1 MKPLGYG
8 AIVDV
13 DLSTGHI
20 ARRDIDAAFARE
32 FVGGM
37 GFSCKMLFDEVGADV
52 DPLSPDN
59 VAIFA
64 NGPLTGSPAPCSGR
78 TEVTTKSPLTGHIGT
93 GNTGGHWG
101 TLLKRAGIDVLVIRN
116 KAEKP
121 VYLRINDDM
130 IELKDA
136 SHVWGRKTD
145 ATADMLSRPLGA
157 GAKVRTSVLSIGP
170 AGERLVRYAC
180 AVNDYHHAAAR
191 GGVGAVMGAKKLKAI
206 VVQGSKAPKDAVS
219 QEFEDAAREAV
230 RQIVKS
236 VSSEG
241 DSHLPRSV
249 IDVYQ
254 AKGCLPHR
262 NFQTGVL
269 PGWAKEITRDAA
281 MKYVRGKEGTCH
293 NCPLACFSLV
303 EVDEGR
309 LRGVRVT
316 RGTHPGVAIEWGA
329 KCGITNLPGIW
340 KCKELCQQ
348 LGLDY
353 VSAAG
358 IIGFATEL
366 YQRGIVTADETDGLE
381 LTWGNEEAVFQMLH
395 NIAFRKGFGDLLAEG
410 SDKAASIIGRG
421 AQRYAM
427 TVKGLEMMDCD
438 PRSGDKGW
446 ILGQIT
452 NPRGGD
458 NIKNMHGQAEHPNPK
473 LTIEELDIFDHVKR
487 EIYRMPLQEVPT
499 SWEGKALMCKWFED
513 LYSVL
518 NATGLCIFPSGF
530 NLAIGPTRIARLLST
545 LTGWDVTPE
554 HLMELGEKI
563 FTVLKAYTIRQGL
576 ARRDDAWPDRFY
588 REALPEGLAKGMVVS
603 RETVDR
609 VLDEYY
615 ELRGWD
621 KASGLPTEKR
631 FTELG
636 LGDIGRQLK
645 ERGKIV

>member
-1 MKPLGYG
+1 MTLSGYG
-8 AIVDV
+8 SIVDI

-20 ARRDIDAAFARE
+20 ARRGIDAPFARE

-37 GFSCKMLFDEVGADV
+37 GFSCKILFDEVGANV

-59 VAIFA
+59 VVIFA
-64 NGPLTGSPAPCSGR
+64 NGPLTGSRAPCSGR
-78 TEVTTKSPLTGHIGT
+78 TEVTTKSPLTDHVGT

-101 TLLKRAGIDVLVIRN
+101 TLLKHAGIDVLVVRN
-116 KAEKP
+116 KADKP
-121 VYLRINDDM
+121 VYLQIDDGT
-130 IELKDA
+130 IGLKDA
-136 SHVWGRKTD
+136 THVWGKETD
-145 ATADMLSRPLGA
+145 ATTDILSHLSATGTSIM
-157 GAKVRTSVLSIGP
+157 TSVLAIGP
-170 AGERLVRYAC
+170 AGEQLVKYAC

-206 VVQGSKAPKDAVS
+206 VVRGGKAPTNAGVY
-219 QEFEDAAREAV
+219 EFEEAAREAV
-230 RQIVKS
+230 GQIVRS
-236 VSSEG
+236 ASSKG
-241 DSHLPRSV
+241 DSHLPRSI
-249 IDVYQ
+249 IDEYQ
-254 AKGCLPHR
+254 AKGCLPYR

-269 PGWAKEITRDAA
+269 PGWIKEITRDAA
-281 MKYVRGKEGTCH
+281 MKYAVGKEGVCH

-303 EVDEGR
+303 HVDEGK
-309 LRGVRVT
+309 LRGVKAT
-316 RGTHPGVAIEWGA
+316 RGTHPGVSIEWGG
-329 KCGITNLPGIW
+329 KCGITNLPAIW
-340 KCKELCQQ
+340 RCKQLCQQ

-358 IIGFATEL
+358 VVGFAMEL
-366 YQRGIVTADETDGLE
+366 YQRGIVTARETGGLE
-381 LTWGNEEAVFQMLH
+381 LTWGNEDAVFQMLR
-395 NIAFRKGFGDLLAEG
+395 NIAFRKGFGDVLAEG
-410 SDKAASIIGRG
+410 SDKASSIIGRG
-421 AQRYAM
+421 AQSCAM

-446 ILGQIT
+446 VLGQIV

-458 NIKNMHGQAEHPNPK
+458 NIKNMHGQAEYPNPN
-473 LTIEELDIFDHVKR
+473 LTIDELDIFDHVKKR
-487 EIYRMPLQEVPT
+487 MYSMPLQEVPT

-513 LYSVL
+513 LYSIS

-545 LTGWDVTPE
+545 LTGWDMTPE

-563 FTVLKAYTIRQGL
+563 FTIMKAYTVRQGL
-576 ARRDDAWPDRFY
+576 GRRDDAWPDRFY
-588 REALPEGLAKGMVVS
+588 DEPMPEGPGKGMVVS

-631 FTELG
+631 FIELG
-636 LGDIGRQLK
+636 LGDIGRELK
-645 ERGKIV
+645 EQGKII